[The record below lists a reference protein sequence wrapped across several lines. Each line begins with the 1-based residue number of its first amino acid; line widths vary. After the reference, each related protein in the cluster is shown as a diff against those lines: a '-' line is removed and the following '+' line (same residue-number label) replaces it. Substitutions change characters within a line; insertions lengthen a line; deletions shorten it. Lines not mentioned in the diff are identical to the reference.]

1 MSSAPT
7 DEATLSLS
15 AAERHEIRRRLLR
28 DLLGAALLG
37 WSALHQLWRPG
48 EGALSAGIAAA
59 GALLV
64 GLPVLWRGGLGLLQP
79 GGVRFTDQLVALATF
94 AALCDGQLA
103 TATLVPLVFDLGRLF
118 EERSAL
124 GLRAAIASLQR
135 LSARSATQISAL
147 GGGAD
152 DERRVDPAALRP
164 GDLLRVRPGE
174 IIATDAIVRAGAST
188 VDQAALTGESA
199 PEEVDLGARV
209 FAGSLNL
216 SGLLELEVQAP
227 AADSALGRV
236 ARLLAAVDA
245 ARPAALRQLDRYA
258 RALLPLVLVAAAGVL
273 VWTEDMGRAI
283 AVLVAAAPT
292 GLVVAGPVTF
302 IAALT
307 AAARRDL
314 LIKGAGFLEALPLVD
329 AVVFDKTG
337 TLTTGRV
344 SVLGLEPA
352 PGVPLDLLLGAGAGA
367 AFGSMHPA
375 ARALTAA
382 AAEAGVAPWPAER
395 WRELPGL
402 GVEAESPA
410 GLLRLGRAAW
420 VGAPAG
426 GGAAEVWV
434 RAGERL
440 LGRARLGDSLRPDAA
455 ETLRALRAEG
465 IDQLHILTGDGAAEA
480 ARVADALAAAG
491 AQVDTVEAGVLPEGK
506 LAAIERLSAGGASVL
521 MVGDGVN
528 DALALAA
535 AQVGVAFGLR
545 RSEVVL
551 GGADVAI
558 QSERLVDVVAL
569 LRLSREVRR
578 ILHQNIALALI
589 WNLGLMAAAAA
600 GALPPLAAAALQHLG
615 AVWVVAN
622 AARLLRA
629 PAAAAPAA
637 APDLWALDGEAP
649 AEPGARAV
657 DRTEAAPAAA
667 GSPGQG
673 ERGAE
678 GGRPAVDPAAA
689 PAPGASPAQAG
700 AGPSAPD
707 AAELPPDPPERVDG

>member
-1 MSSAPT
+1 MSGPAT
-7 DEATLSLS
+7 DVGALSLS
-15 AAERHEIRRRLLR
+15 AAERQEIRRRLLR

-48 EGALSAGIAAA
+48 EGALSAGIAAT

-64 GLPVLWRGGLGLLQP
+64 GLPVLWRGGLALLRP

-94 AALCDGQLA
+94 AALCDGQFA

-124 GLRAAIASLQR
+124 GLRAAISSLQR

-147 GGGAD
+147 GAGAA
-152 DERRVDPAALRP
+152 DEQRVDPARLRP

-174 IIATDAIVRAGAST
+174 IIAADAVVRTGAST

-199 PEEVDLGARV
+199 PEEVTPGAAV

-216 SGLLELEVQAP
+216 SGLLELEVRAP
-227 AADSALGRV
+227 AEDSALGRV

-314 LIKGAGFLEALPLVD
+314 LIKGAGFLEALPQVN
-329 AVVFDKTG
+329 AVVLDKTG
-337 TLTTGRV
+337 TLTTGRMGVLALEPEGGV
-344 SVLGLEPA
+344 SVEA
-352 PGVPLDLLLGAGAGA
+352 LLGAGAGA

-375 ARALTAA
+375 ARALSA
-382 AAEAGVAPWPAER
+382 AAEAAGVAPWPAAQ

-402 GVEAESPA
+402 GVEAEGVD

-426 GGAAEVWV
+426 GGGAEVWV
-434 RAGERL
+434 RAGDRL

-455 ETLRALRAEG
+455 EALRALRAEG
-465 IDQLHILTGDGAAEA
+465 IDHLHILTGDGAAEA
-480 ARVADALAAAG
+480 ARIAAALAEAG
-491 AQVDTVEAGVLPEGK
+491 APVDVVEAGVLPEGK
-506 LAAIERLSAGGASVL
+506 LAAVERLAAGGASVL

-528 DALALAA
+528 DALALASA
-535 AQVGVAFGLR
+535 EVGVAFGLR

-558 QSERLVDVVAL
+558 QSERLLDVVAL
-569 LRLSREVRR
+569 LRLSRDVRR
-578 ILHQNIALALI
+578 ILHQNIALALV
-589 WNLGLMAAAAA
+589 WNLGLMAVAAS

-615 AVWVVAN
+615 AVWVLAN
-622 AARLLRA
+622 AARLLRGPTTAEPA
-629 PAAAAPAA
+629 PVGA
-637 APDLWALDGEAP
+637 LWALDGEATAGP
-649 AEPGARAV
+649 AEGATDPAGADPGAPQVAEGPGEAWGALSA
-657 DRTEAAPAAA
+657 DASSPPTEASEPSESSDL
-667 GSPGQG
+667 G
-673 ERGAE
+673 GA
-678 GGRPAVDPAAA
+678 
-689 PAPGASPAQAG
+689 
-700 AGPSAPD
+700 
-707 AAELPPDPPERVDG
+707 

>member
-1 MSSAPT
+1 MSAPAA
-7 DEATLSLS
+7 DAGALSLS
-15 AAERHEIRRRLLR
+15 AAERQEIRRRLLR
-28 DLLGAALLG
+28 DLFGAALLG
-37 WSALHQLWRPG
+37 WSALHPLWRPG

-59 GALLV
+59 VALLV
-64 GLPVLWRGGLGLLQP
+64 GVPVLWRGGLGLLRP

-94 AALCDGQLA
+94 AALCDGQFT

-124 GLRAAIASLQR
+124 GLRAAITSLQR

-147 GGGAD
+147 GAPAA
-152 DERRVDPAALRP
+152 DERRVEPAQLRL

-174 IIATDAIVRAGAST
+174 IIAADAVVRTGAST

-199 PEEVDLGARV
+199 PEEVAAGAEV

-216 SGLLELEVQAP
+216 SGLLELEVRAP
-227 AADSALGRV
+227 AEDSALGRV

-314 LIKGAGFLEALPLVD
+314 LIKGAGFLEALPHVN
-329 AVVFDKTG
+329 AVVLDKTG

-344 SVLGLEPA
+344 SVLALEPSD
-352 PGVPLDLLLGAGAGA
+352 GVAVDELLGAAAGA

-375 ARALTAA
+375 ARALAA
-382 AAEAGVAPWPAER
+382 AAEDAGVAPWAAAR

-402 GVEAESPA
+402 GVEAEGA
-410 GLLRLGRAAW
+410 GGPLRLGRAAW

-426 GGAAEVWV
+426 GGVAEVWV
-434 RAGERL
+434 RAGDRL
-440 LGRARLGDSLRPDAA
+440 LGRARLGDSLRADAA
-455 ETLRALRAEG
+455 EALQALRAEG
-465 IDQLHILTGDGAAEA
+465 IDHLHILTGDGAAEA
-480 ARVADALAAAG
+480 ARIAAALAAAG
-491 AQVDTVEAGVLPEGK
+491 APVDQVEAGVLPEGK
-506 LAAIERLSAGGASVL
+506 LAAVERLAAGGASVL

-528 DALALAA
+528 DALALAS

-558 QSERLVDVVAL
+558 QSERLLDVVAL
-569 LRLSREVRR
+569 LRLGREVRR
-578 ILHQNIALALI
+578 VLHQNIALALV
-589 WNLGLMAAAAA
+589 WNLGLMAVAAA

-615 AVWVVAN
+615 AVWVLAN
-622 AARLLRA
+622 AARLLRRPRA
-629 PAAAAPAA
+629 AEPAAPGA
-637 APDLWALDGEAP
+637 LWALDGEQTAADEP
-649 AEPGARAV
+649 AEGAAER
-657 DRTEAAPAAA
+657 APAALDA
-667 GSPGQG
+667 AP
-673 ERGAE
+673 
-678 GGRPAVDPAAA
+678 DPAL
-689 PAPGASPAQAG
+689 
-700 AGPSAPD
+700 PD
-707 AAELPPDPPERVDG
+707 AAAQQRDAAAAGGP